1 MGIAAFFAK
10 GPGFRTG
17 LGAGSGPVRRIGT
30 GRGRLGFRLRLRL
43 GLDRRLVRLGLG
55 LNRRLVLRLRLLIGL
70 RALPRLLLVML
81 RIVLRVVLRIVLLRL
96 VLLRIV
102 RLRRLRLLRHLAVA
116 VHVAAAH
123 VHLVIRRRHR
133 PALAHLVVLAVAVRL
148 HDAVVVLGVLVEI
161 LGGDAI
167 APRRGLARHGDV
179 ALEHLIGVAA
189 DLHARPA
196 RIEILHAI
204 RRTRAVVVVRVA
216 AAAHHVV
223 VAAATAA
230 VLLAWSHVSLEIAT
244 HFELEAVCWFPPE
257 SDSPARSVY
266 TDG

>member
-43 GLDRRLVRLGLG
+43 GLDRRLVRLGLRLG
-55 LNRRLVLRLRLLIGL
+55 LNRRLVLRLLIGL
-70 RALPRLLLVML
+70 RALPRLLLVLLLVML
-81 RIVLRVVLRIVLLRL
+81 RIVLRIVLLRL

-102 RLRRLRLLRHLAVA
+102 RLHRLRLLRHLAVA

-148 HDAVVVLGVLVEI
+148 HDAVIVLGVLVEI
-161 LGGDAI
+161 LGGDAV
-167 APRRGLARHGDV
+167 ARRRGLARHGDV

-196 RIEILHAI
+196 RIEILHAV
-204 RRTRAVVVVRVA
+204 RRTRTVVVVVRVA

-244 HFELEAVCWFPPE
+244 HF
-257 SDSPARSVY
+257 
-266 TDG
+266 